1 MSEQGL
7 YPATRSKQRTVLLSR
22 MFGLKTWGI
31 RQKCMGRGDV
41 GVTSEI
47 TAGRSKDVATTQ
59 CGPPGEQK
67 LWLWDPL

>member
-22 MFGLKTWGI
+22 MVGLKTWGI
-31 RQKCMGRGDV
+31 HQKCMGRGNV
-41 GVTSEI
+41 GVTSAI

-67 LWLWDPL
+67 SWLWDPL